1 MAKSI
6 LAPIDLAHPDQA
18 RKILRIAREIGGSDS
33 SITALYVTPEIPQH
47 VAAELQDEL
56 MAKTVA
62 ASRETLGTL
71 ASDAGAK
78 SMIKKGP
85 VTAEI
90 LDCADELGADLIVI
104 GSHRPG
110 LKDYLLGS
118 TAARVVRHAECP
130 VYVDR

>member
-1 MAKSI
+1 
-6 LAPIDLAHPDQA
+6 
-18 RKILRIAREIGGSDS
+18 
-33 SITALYVTPEIPQH
+33 
-47 VAAELQDEL
+47 
-56 MAKTVA
+56 
-62 ASRETLGTL
+62 
-71 ASDAGAK
+71 
-78 SMIKKGP
+78 MIKKGP